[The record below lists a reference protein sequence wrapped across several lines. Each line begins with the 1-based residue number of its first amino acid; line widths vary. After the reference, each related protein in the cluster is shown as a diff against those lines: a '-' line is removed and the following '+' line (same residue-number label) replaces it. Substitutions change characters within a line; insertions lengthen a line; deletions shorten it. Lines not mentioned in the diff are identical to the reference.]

1 MVVVVVMLYIEFGN
15 DEEFIFGKVIFHIFQ
30 LKSELYVKI
39 FLDDLRQRNVVGEP
53 KQQRAKFL
61 H

>member
-1 MVVVVVMLYIEFGN
+1 MVVVVVMLYMKFGN
-15 DEEFIFGKVIFHIFQ
+15 GEEFIFGWIMFCIFQ
-30 LKSELYVKI
+30 LKFRPYVKI

-61 H
+61 C